1 MADAIFECAVRRFG
15 RLLQTMACRIVEP
28 PVVAAANSLIFDPA
42 KFEGSAAMGAVQFEQ
57 AEMSRAIPKKDEVFA
72 Q

>member
-1 MADAIFECAVRRFG
+1 MADTIFECAVRRLG
-15 RLLQTMACRIVEP
+15 GLLQTTASRVVEP
-28 PVVAAANSLIFDPA
+28 AVITAANSLIFDPS